1 MLANSG
7 EIVTSKKIPFTIF
20 STKKKKKLL
29 CFFRKLWYVA
39 NIFFPTKRR
48 FLLVFF
54 SIFFH
59 SKSICRG
66 VLWHDL
72 FESLMMIIIVR
83 QWKSVCNLSHLL
95 LRGFN
100 TFWINSL
107 LERNNGNLIN
117 PFIIFKNQMVTFTGG
132 ISWFHLVCLNI
143 QHTLVFYDF

>member
-20 STKKKKKLL
+20 STKKKNYCVSSGSYDMWLI
-29 CFFRKLWYVA
+29 F
-39 NIFFPTKRR
+39 FFPTKRR

-95 LRGFN
+95 LRGFD

-117 PFIIFKNQMVTFTGG
+117 PFIIFKNQMVTFTAG